1 MSIQIAHRFVIKV
14 IADGP
19 FADAEKVRCGW
30 DTATSTRDACVTQ
43 EGILRKICEILIDR
57 MRDSDIL

>member
-1 MSIQIAHRFVIKV
+1 MSIQIAHRFVIKA

-30 DTATSTRDACVTQ
+30 DNRNQHARRMRYP
-43 EGILRKICEILIDR
+43 GRILRKICEILIDR